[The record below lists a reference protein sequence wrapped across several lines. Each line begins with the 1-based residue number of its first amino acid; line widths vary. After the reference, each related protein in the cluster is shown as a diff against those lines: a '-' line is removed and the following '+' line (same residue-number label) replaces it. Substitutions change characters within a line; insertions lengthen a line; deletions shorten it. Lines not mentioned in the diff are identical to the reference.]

1 MVHLTITL
9 IFLPSS
15 LLFEDFKY
23 ETLPEMVA
31 SKKLSKEMEKQIPL
45 CTDGLPVWEA
55 FLKFF
60 ESYVGFFYPDESSIT
75 TDVDLR
81 RFWLNVD
88 LKGEFNARQTYGLPQ
103 LSKKALVEYLT
114 HLAFTVTAGHELNGT
129 IVQYLMSPKA
139 AALKLRPG
147 KDEADIQTFVQDL
160 ILIGLTGAP
169 RPKLNEDWLHL
180 LPNKSEVKKMYAD
193 LKTDL
198 KEVSTKVDKANE
210 AVPSSGRP
218 KICQSFN
225 PKHFET
231 SVSI

>member
-45 CTDGLPVWEA
+45 CTDGLPVWDA

-60 ESYVGFFYPDESSIT
+60 ESYVGFFYPDESNIT
-75 TDVDLR
+75 TDVELR

-88 LKGEFNARQTYGLPQ
+88 LKGEFNARQPYGLPQ

-139 AALKLRPG
+139 AAIKLRPG

-160 ILIGLTGAP
+160 VLIGLTGAP

-180 LPNKSEVKKMYAD
+180 LPNKSEVKTMYAN
-193 LKTDL
+193 LKTNL
-198 KEVSTKVDKANE
+198 KEVSAKVDKANE
-210 AVPSSGRP
+210 TVPSSGRP